1 MMNQQAAPQFTLQRN
16 PFGRLVFV
24 DAAGVAHEGVVP
36 VRAFP
41 ITAPDEGL
49 SIVSPDGHELAWV
62 DHMHALPADMR
73 ALLEEEL
80 ASRDFAPVIRA
91 ITAVSTFSTPST
103 WTVDTDRGVT
113 QFVLKSEDD
122 IRRLGKGKLM
132 ITGGHGVNFVVQD
145 RLALDK
151 HSRRLLERFL

>member
-1 MMNQQAAPQFTLQRN
+1 MNQQAPHFTLQRN

-24 DAAGVAHEGVVP
+24 DAGGVAHEGVVP

-62 DHMHALPADMR
+62 DHMHGLPADMR

-80 ASRDFAPVIRA
+80 ASRDFAPVIRG

-122 IRRLGKGKLM
+122 IRRLGEGKLM
-132 ITGGHGVNFVVQD
+132 ITGGHGVSFVVQD